1 MVHLSRE
8 SDIKK
13 EYLSEALFV
22 FEPNGAFA
30 VPGSGRTAV
39 IQNVRISIEKRWNI
53 MGVDRSRV
61 KISRSSFENH
71 HAGDHEQKG
80 AAAFQCPLA

>member
-1 MVHLSRE
+1 M
-8 SDIKK
+8 
-13 EYLSEALFV
+13 
-22 FEPNGAFA
+22 
-30 VPGSGRTAV
+30 
-39 IQNVRISIEKRWNI
+39 IQNVHISIEKRWNI